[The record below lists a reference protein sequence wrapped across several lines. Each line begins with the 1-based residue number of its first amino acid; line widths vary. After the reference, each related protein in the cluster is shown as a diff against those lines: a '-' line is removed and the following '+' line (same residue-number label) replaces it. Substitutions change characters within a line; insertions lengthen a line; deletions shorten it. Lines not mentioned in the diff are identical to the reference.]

1 MPADS
6 EHSPAVAGTT
16 TSPNGVPLASLRP
29 GQVADVC
36 ETCMDPRDT
45 AMLRAM
51 GLSPAATIR
60 LCRQGEP
67 CILEVLLSEL
77 PASGDGMCGRADCRC
92 RIGLTRY
99 LAERVKVVHVR

>member
-1 MPADS
+1 M
-6 EHSPAVAGTT
+6 
-16 TSPNGVPLASLRP
+16 ASLKP

-67 CILEVLLSEL
+67 CILEVLLSEV
-77 PASGDGMCGRADCRC
+77 PNPGDGMCARADCRC

>member
-1 MPADS
+1 MMTAPDHPIPQPAPRPVGMPL
-6 EHSPAVAGTT
+6 T
-16 TSPNGVPLASLRP
+16 SLRP
-29 GQVADVC
+29 GQIADVC

-67 CILEVLLSEL
+67 CILEVLLSEPP
-77 PASGDGMCGRADCRC
+77 PAGDAMCGRADCRC
-92 RIGLTRY
+92 RIGLTRF
-99 LAERVKVVHVR
+99 LAERVKVIRVR

>member
-1 MPADS
+1 
-6 EHSPAVAGTT
+6 
-16 TSPNGVPLASLRP
+16 LASLTA
-29 GQVADVC
+29 GQIADVC

-67 CILEVLLSEL
+67 CILEVLLAER
-77 PASGDGMCGRADCRC
+77 PAQGDGLCSRADCRC

-99 LAERVKVVHVR
+99 LAERVKVIRVR